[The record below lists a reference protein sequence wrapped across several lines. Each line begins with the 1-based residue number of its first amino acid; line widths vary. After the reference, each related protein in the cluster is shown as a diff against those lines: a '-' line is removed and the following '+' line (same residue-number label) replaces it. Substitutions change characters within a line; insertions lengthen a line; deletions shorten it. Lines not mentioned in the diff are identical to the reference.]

1 MDITITVN
9 PSVDR
14 LYQLKELKVGS
25 LNRVNLIKKMVGG
38 KGINAA
44 RVASNLGA
52 KTAATGFLAGYN
64 GQYIEDQAC
73 EDQYTAD
80 FIKIAGNTRNCYTI
94 IQQNNKKTEI
104 NEHGDYLSSLNF
116 THLLNKLKSLIG
128 SNKISAISLNGSLP
142 PTQINNFYT
151 KIINLIRT
159 LDPKI
164 KIILDTS
171 GKALTEV
178 LKSNSLPDFIKPN
191 EQEIADLLS
200 TTVTYDCYVL
210 KKEITQSNLNKIQ
223 NIIVSLGAE
232 GALVK
237 HHEHFF
243 QVKFNPVKIVNTE
256 GSGDSVVGGLLYAL
270 DKQLDFKSAIRWAI
284 ASGTANAME
293 TKTGFVQKNNVKQI
307 MKTVELIPIK

>member
-116 THLLNKLKSLIG
+116 TYLLNKLKSLI
-128 SNKISAISLNGSLP
+128 SNNKISAISLNGSLP

-151 KIINLIRT
+151 RIISLIRT

-178 LKSNSLPDFIKPN
+178 LKSNLLPDFIKPN

-210 KKEITQSNLNKIQ
+210 KEEITQSNLNKIQ
-223 NIIVSLGAE
+223 NIIVSLGAK
-232 GALVK
+232 GALIK

-243 QVKFNPVKIVNTE
+243 QIKFNPVKVVNTE

-270 DKQLDFKSAIRWAI
+270 DKQLDFESAIRWAI
-284 ASGTANAME
+284 AAGTANAME

-307 MKTVELIPIK
+307 MKTIELVPIK